1 DLQAEMCRHRAASP
15 RTTPRLPGSRWS
27 FLNINITMAW
37 TSARPV
43 LLCATA
49 LINFGFVFGTG
60 ADFVRFI
67 SFRAIYHNITGG
79 APLCRDAVPW
89 SVALRDS
96 DILRALGVDLVLL
109 ALFSVQHSLLA
120 WGPVKRACQSA
131 LGVLNRAMYCFTT
144 ALALQVLM
152 RWWQPVTSAPCL
164 WSVRSAPW
172 DIWFPLIC
180 FTVHFLCWAVICSI
194 LLIFDY
200 PELLGLKQ
208 VYYECLGLG
217 DPLSLKS
224 VRAQRLYAHL
234 RHPVCLELLLVL
246 WLLPTLPLDRC
257 LLAAF
262 MTLYLALGHSL
273 DAQDCAYLSMQLHS
287 KMQLFSAP
295 QGGAAPDN
303 NNDREQK
310 QD

>member
-1 DLQAEMCRHRAASP
+1 ME
-15 RTTPRLPGSRWS
+15 
-27 FLNINITMAW
+27 W
-37 TSARPV
+37 TSVRPA
-43 LLCATA
+43 LLCAVA
-49 LINFGFVFGTG
+49 LINFVFVFGTG
-60 ADFVRFI
+60 ADFVRFV

-96 DILRALGVDLVLL
+96 EVLRALGVDLALL

-120 WGPVKRACQSA
+120 WAPVKKACQSA
-131 LGVLNRAMYCFTT
+131 LGVLNRAMYCSTT

-180 FTVHFLCWAVICSI
+180 FVVHFLCWAIICSI

-224 VRAQRLYAHL
+224 PRAQRLYAHL
-234 RHPVCLELLLVL
+234 RHPVCVELLLVL

-257 LLAAF
+257 VLAAYLSF
-262 MTLYLALGHSL
+262 YLALAHSL
-273 DAQDCAYLSMQLHS
+273 DAQDCAYLSTQLHS
-287 KMQLFSAP
+287 KLQLFSTP
-295 QGGAAPDN
+295 QGGADQVNSN
-303 NNDREQK
+303 NTEQK

>member
-1 DLQAEMCRHRAASP
+1 MASLTV
-15 RTTPRLPGSRWS
+15 RDVT
-27 FLNINITMAW
+27 ICVI
-37 TSARPV
+37 
-43 LLCATA
+43 A
-49 LINFGFVFGTG
+49 LMNFVFVFGTG

-79 APLCRDAVPW
+79 AALCEDAVPW
-89 SVALRDS
+89 SVALRDNVV
-96 DILRALGVDLVLL
+96 LKALGVDLALL
-109 ALFSVQHSLLA
+109 ALFSAQHSLLA
-120 WGPVKRACQSA
+120 WTPVKRVSQSV

-152 RWWQPVTSAPCL
+152 HCWRPITSAPCL
-164 WSVRSAPW
+164 WSVRTAPW

-217 DPLSLKS
+217 DPLSMKS
-224 VRAQRLYAHL
+224 PRAQRLYAHL
-234 RHPVCLELLLVL
+234 RHPVCAELLLVL
-246 WLLPTLPLDRC
+246 WLVPTLSLDRC
-257 LLAAF
+257 VLA
-262 MTLYLALGHSL
+262 MYLSLYLALAHTL
-273 DAQDCAYLSMQLHS
+273 DAQDCAYLSAQLHS
-287 KMQLFSAP
+287 KLQLFSNP
-295 QGGAAPDN
+295 QGGSIQPSDN
-303 NNDREQK
+303 NDHK